1 MEFANS
7 IRTFLE
13 TETQLKSLSEK
24 GLLHMGVGKAP
35 LCNVIT
41 AAAIVA
47 VGVFTNHR
55 SAIGTGNGMG
65 WGGDGKPT
73 KQNHDYERNASHG
86 DLRRNQISHRHRKRL
101 QHQPMPL

>member
-1 MEFANS
+1 
-7 IRTFLE
+7 
-13 TETQLKSLSEK
+13 
-24 GLLHMGVGKAP
+24 MGVGKAP
-35 LCNVIT
+35 LCNVII

-73 KQNHDYERNASHG
+73 KQNHDCERNASHV
-86 DLRRNQISHRHRKRL
+86 DLRMNQISHRHRKRL